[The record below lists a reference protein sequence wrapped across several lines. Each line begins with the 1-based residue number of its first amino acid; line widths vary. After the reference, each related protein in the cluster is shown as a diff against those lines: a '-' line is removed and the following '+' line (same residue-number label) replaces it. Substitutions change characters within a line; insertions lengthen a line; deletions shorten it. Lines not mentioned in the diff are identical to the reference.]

1 MKKAVWTSFVVILTA
16 GLIAAGAGYFY
27 WKSFEETPQYSLAL
41 LFDAARRDDNTAV
54 AELVDSDAVVD
65 SFVPQVTAK
74 AFELYGRGLPPQA
87 VALISG
93 IADPLMPAIKQRARD
108 ELPRLIRRETER
120 FADVPFAA
128 MVLGADRYLDITV
141 EGETATVRSKMP
153 GHSFDVT
160 MQRNG
165 KKWQIVGVRDEALAQ
180 RIAEA
185 IGDQLMQAV
194 KQGDLKRAGESLGIE
209 NFQEMLRQTEEIFR

>member
-1 MKKAVWTSFVVILTA
+1 MLLTA

-87 VALISG
+87 VALLSG

-141 EGETATVRSKMP
+141 EGETATVRSKLP
-153 GHSFDVT
+153 SHTFDVK
-160 MQRNG
+160 MRRNG
-165 KKWQIVGVRDEALAQ
+165 KKWQIVSVRDEVLAQ

-185 IGDQLMQAV
+185 IGEQLMQAV